1 MSVIQ
6 DIRDKYAKVTVVLI
20 ALALVGFILTDYFS
34 SQSRG
39 MSSLPNTIGLV
50 NGKKVL
56 FDEFNDK
63 VTQEEEGLKSQG
75 YPQTAAL
82 SQQALDK
89 AWNQEINQIVL
100 SQSFSDL
107 GISVGKKEL
116 NDLLYGTN
124 PSSIARQYLS
134 NPQEPYNPAAV
145 QQTIAQIRKSGDANQ
160 KTQLNQL
167 LNNMALE
174 RQYEKFNAV
183 FSNSLNTPKWLV
195 EKQNSDNSR
204 LAKISF
210 VKENYTN
217 ISDSTVKVTDA
228 EISEYVGKYPK
239 QFKQQESRSIAYVSF
254 SAAPSSTD
262 STAVLQEISQLK
274 EKLATADSVGMF
286 LASEGAS
293 FFDGYINANTV
304 QIAVKD
310 SIFRLPVG
318 GVYGPYLDGNSYV
331 VARMMGSKILPDSV
345 KCRHVLISNDIANGG
360 FADSLAA
367 AKIDS
372 VKKAIEGGA
381 NWGEMVNKY
390 NPQSDGSRQAAG
402 EMTFSSTQIQDEG
415 FAPEFAKFILF
426 DGKPGER
433 KVVKTSFGYH
443 YIEIQSFIKPTTHYK
458 VAYLPR
464 EIVASQET
472 DNAALNQ
479 ANEFAAESRDHK
491 AFETNYEKKWKA
503 KGLTRNQA
511 PNIPSWSSE
520 IPGLGLSRGFVRSI
534 YEADLG
540 EVLKPERIESN
551 YVVAAVTEVLEE
563 GTMSA
568 EKARPSVEPML
579 RNRKKAAAIQAK
591 IGAITTLEAAATALG
606 GKTIEVG
613 DSLRMTGTQNVAIGF
628 EPRVLGVA
636 FNPANQG
643 KVVSTAIPGLAGVF
657 VVRVDQQSTTPVLAG
672 DIQEQR
678 KARTEQAKQA
688 LSNQYS
694 PNNPLSI
701 LRNAAEVKD
710 YRSKRY

>member
-39 MSSLPNTIGLV
+39 FGSLPNKIGSV
-50 NGKKVL
+50 NGEDIL

-63 VTQEEEGLKSQG
+63 VLLEEENLKSQG

-89 AWNQEINQIVL
+89 AWNQEINRL
-100 SQSFSDL
+100 LLEQSFSKL
-107 GISVGKKEL
+107 GIAVGKKEL

-124 PSSIARQYLS
+124 PSAIARQYLS

-167 LNNMALE
+167 LNNMVLE
-174 RQYEKFNAV
+174 RQYEKFNSLL
-183 FSNSLNTPKWLV
+183 SNSINTPKWLV
-195 EKQNSDNSR
+195 EKQNADESR
-204 LAKISF
+204 MAKISF
-210 VKENYTN
+210 VRELYAAVPDSTIK
-217 ISDSTVKVTDA
+217 ISDG
-228 EISEYVGKYPK
+228 EIADYIKKYPK
-239 QFKQQESRSIAYVSF
+239 LFKQQESRSIAYVSF
-254 SAAPSSTD
+254 SASPSAAD
-262 STAVLQEISQLK
+262 SAAVLKEITTLK
-274 EKLATADSVGMF
+274 DRLATADSVSMF

-293 FFDGYINANTV
+293 YFDGYINANTV
-304 QIAVKD
+304 QIPVKD

-318 GVYGPYLDGNSYV
+318 GVFGPYLDANSYV

-345 KCRHVLISNDIANGG
+345 KCRHVLISTDIAGGG
-360 FADSLAA
+360 FTDSVAS

-372 VKKAIEGGA
+372 VKRAIEGGA
-381 NWGEMVNKY
+381 NWAEMVNKY

-402 EMTFSSTQIQDEG
+402 EMTFSSTQIQSEG

-472 DNAALNQ
+472 DNLALNQ

-491 AFETNYEKKWKA
+491 AFESNYEKKWKS
-503 KGLTRNQA
+503 KGFVRNQA
-511 PNIPSWSSE
+511 PNIASWTSE
-520 IPGLGLSRGFVRSI
+520 IPGIGLSRTLVRAI

-540 EVLKPERIESN
+540 EVLKPERVDNN
-551 YVVAAVTEVLEE
+551 YIVAAVTEVLEE
-563 GTMSA
+563 GTASV
-568 EKARPSVEPML
+568 EKARASVEPIL
-579 RNRKKAAAIQAK
+579 RNQKKAAALQAK
-591 IGAITTLEAAATALG
+591 AGNITTLEAAATALG
-606 GKTIEVG
+606 GKTIEVA
-613 DSLRMTGTQNVAIGF
+613 DSLRMIGVQNNAVGF
-628 EPRVLGVA
+628 EPRVIGAA

-643 KVVSTAIPGLAGVF
+643 KVVNTAIPGMNGVF
-657 VVRVDQQSTTPVLAG
+657 VVRVDQQSTTPVVSG
-672 DIQEQR
+672 DLQAQR
-678 KARTEQAKQA
+678 KAKTDQAKQS
-688 LSNQYS
+688 LTNQYS
-694 PNNPLSI
+694 PNNPLSV
-701 LRNAAEVKD
+701 LRNAAEIKD
-710 YRSKRY
+710 KRSIRY

>member
-39 MSSLPNTIGLV
+39 FGSLPNKIGSV
-50 NGKKVL
+50 NGKDIL

-63 VTQEEEGLKSQG
+63 VLMEEESFKSQG

-89 AWNQEINQIVL
+89 AWNQEINQIIL
-100 SQSFSDL
+100 EQSFNKL
-107 GISVGKKEL
+107 GIAVGKKEL
-116 NDLLYGTN
+116 NDLLFGTN

-167 LNNMALE
+167 LNNMVLE
-174 RQYEKFNAV
+174 RQYEKFNSLI
-183 FSNSLNTPKWLV
+183 SNSLNTPKWLV
-195 EKQNSDNSR
+195 EKQNADDSR
-204 LAKISF
+204 MAKISF
-210 VKENYTN
+210 VKEIYAT
-217 ISDSTVKVTDA
+217 IPDSTAKVTDA
-228 EISEYVGKYPK
+228 EVADYINKYPS

-254 SAAPSSTD
+254 SASPSAAD
-262 STAVLQEISQLK
+262 SAAVLQEIVVLK
-274 EKLATADSVGMF
+274 DKLAAADSVPMF

-293 FFDGYINANTV
+293 YFDGYINASTV

-310 SIFRLPVG
+310 SIFRLPTG
-318 GVYGPYLDGNSYV
+318 GVFGPYLDGNSYV
-331 VARMMGSKILPDSV
+331 VARMIGSKILPDSV

-360 FADSLAA
+360 FADSLAS

-372 VKKAIEGGA
+372 VKRAIEGGA
-381 NWGEMVNKY
+381 NWGELVNKY
-390 NPQSDGSRQAAG
+390 NPASDGSRQMAG
-402 EMTFSSTQIQDEG
+402 EMTFSSTQIQSEG

-479 ANEFAAESRDHK
+479 ANEFAAESRDQK
-491 AFETNYEKKWKA
+491 AFEENYEKKWKS
-503 KGLTRNQA
+503 KGFLRNQA

-520 IPGLGLSRGFVRSI
+520 IPGVGLSRGLVRAI
-534 YEADLG
+534 YEAELG
-540 EVLKPERIESN
+540 EVLKPERVENN

-563 GTMSA
+563 GTMSV
-568 EKARPSVEPML
+568 EKARASIEPML
-579 RNRKKAAAIQAK
+579 RNRKKATVLQSK
-591 IGAITTLEAAATALG
+591 VGNITTLEAAAATLG
-606 GKTIEVG
+606 GKAIEVA
-613 DSLRMTGTQNVAIGF
+613 DSIRMNGAQNNAIGF
-628 EPRVLGVA
+628 EPRVIGAA
-636 FNPANQG
+636 FNPSNQG
-643 KVVSTAIPGLAGVF
+643 KVVNTAIPGLNGVF
-657 VVRVDQQSTTPVLAG
+657 VVRVDQQGTTPVIAG
-672 DIQEQR
+672 DVQAQR
-678 KARTEQAKQA
+678 KAKTEQAKQA
-688 LSNQYS
+688 LGNQYS
-694 PNNPLSI
+694 TNNPLSI
-701 LRNAAEVKD
+701 LRNAAKIKD
-710 YRSKRY
+710 MRSLRY